1 MKKLILIMI
10 IAVVAASCTERIDIE
25 LDETYTR
32 LVVEGSVTTDTA
44 KHTVKLTETTSY
56 YYAEKAPGV
65 SAAEVSIS
73 DGDTTIYFKET
84 EKGVYTSEH
93 EFAGIPGKTYKLNI
107 VLSTP
112 VNGQTLYTAES
123 KLNSIGTIDSVSI
136 EYLDRWEAWEIQL
149 WAWDPPTTDFYKF
162 DIVKNGVLVTDTIN
176 EPFVVDDILYN
187 GNFTNGIGIG
197 YLQEEYA
204 DEILKKGDTVT
215 VIMSSISEEYF
226 DYLWSIQDETSFN
239 SPLFSGPPA
248 NIQGNISNGAV
259 GFFSAYS
266 TEQKSTIYQ

>member
-10 IAVVAASCTERIDIE
+10 IAIFAASCTERIDIE
-25 LDETYTR
+25 LDDTYTR
-32 LVVEGSVTTDTA
+32 LVVEGSITTDTA
-44 KHTVKLTETTSY
+44 RHTVKLSETTSY
-56 YYAEKAPGV
+56 YYAEEAPGV
-65 SAAEVSIS
+65 SGAEVSIS
-73 DGDTTIYFKET
+73 DGDTTINLLET
-84 EKGVYTSEH
+84 EKGIYSSEY
-93 EFAGIPGKTYKLNI
+93 EFAGIPGKIYQLDI
-107 VLSTP
+107 ILSTP
-112 VNGQTLYTAES
+112 INGHTQYTAES
-123 KLNSIGTIDSVSI
+123 KLNPIGTIDSVSI

-149 WAWDPPTTDFYKF
+149 WAWDPPTTDYYKF
-162 DIVKNGVLVTDTIN
+162 DIAKNGVLVTDTIN
-176 EPFVVDDILYN
+176 EPFVIDDILYN

-197 YLQEEYA
+197 YLQEEYK

-215 VIMSSISEEYF
+215 VIMSSITEEYC

-266 TEQKSTIYQ
+266 TEHKSTIYQ